1 MNSTTST
8 RRASVPAA
16 AAACAA
22 AAALLLSG
30 CGSSKQ
36 QTTASSTSTGIAGAQ
51 SATATPSASPTP
63 STPADTPPAAVLPAD
78 FSIVVDGGPTGNAAK
93 DAVLAANLDFYRA
106 EYQAIGRQN
115 AGDSL
120 YQQWTG
126 QYSALFNA
134 RSSTKA
140 YINSLVGQGLTVTGT
155 LRVYDQV
162 VTAVTG
168 TQAQLHWCE
177 DQSDAYAKVV
187 KTGVVKYNKPSRQSF
202 YYYQSIMTRNS
213 QGRWITTAIQ
223 SYEGDSRCS

>member
-1 MNSTTST
+1 MSSTTST
-8 RRASVPAA
+8 KRAGVPAV
-16 AAACAA
+16 AACAA

-30 CGSSKQ
+30 CGSSSKQ
-36 QTTASSTSTGIAGAQ
+36 AVTAPTGIAGAQ
-51 SATATPSASPTP
+51 SATAAPTAAPSPSAATV
-63 STPADTPPAAVLPAD
+63 TLPAAVLPAG
-78 FSIVVDGGPTGNAAK
+78 FSIVVDGGPTGDAAK

-126 QYSALFNA
+126 QYSATFNA
-134 RSSTKA
+134 RSTTRA

-162 VTAVTG
+162 VTAVTA

-187 KTGVVKYNKPSRQSF
+187 RTGVVKYNKPSRQSF

-213 QGRWITTAIQ
+213 QGRWITTAVQ
-223 SYEGDSRCS
+223 SFEGDSRCS